1 MALPCVEGP
10 FQMGAAAARIQSQR
24 AFERSPGHLQ
34 HSASDVLRVKLD
46 AVQQGHTSS
55 RVLCKIL
62 HFNVGTGNMN
72 RAGQS
77 PQQHRQLGHGC
88 PAPWEQIE
96 AFASP
101 TNPTVTS
108 QGFGSHGSRT
118 NRF

>member
-1 MALPCVEGP
+1 
-10 FQMGAAAARIQSQR
+10 MGAAAACIQSQR
-24 AFERSPGHLQ
+24 ALKRSPGHLQ

-77 PQQHRQLGHGC
+77 PQQHHWLGHSS

-96 AFASP
+96 VFASL

-108 QGFGSHGSRT
+108 QCFGSHGSRT